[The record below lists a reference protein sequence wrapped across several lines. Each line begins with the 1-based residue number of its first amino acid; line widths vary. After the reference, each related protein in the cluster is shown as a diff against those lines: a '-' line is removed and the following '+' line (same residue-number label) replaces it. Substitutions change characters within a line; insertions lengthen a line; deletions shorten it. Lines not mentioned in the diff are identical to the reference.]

1 MIPAPEPIGT
11 GPAGTEP
18 ITSVPAAILFAGG
31 RGSRLGG
38 IDKAELRLGGTRLI
52 DRVVAAVRPRGVTHI
67 VVVGPDH
74 AVPSG
79 CIPAR
84 EDPPFGGPLAALAAG
99 LDVLHV
105 GPEIVPNDTV
115 FLLSCDLEHPEAVV
129 SALAREP
136 LCAADGTPVDAV
148 ILHDPD
154 GRAQWLAGR
163 YRIAPLRAGVA
174 AVGEVANRPL
184 RAACDGLSIRAV
196 PASAALI
203 ADIDTPADLARAR
216 AANPGKDTP

>member
-1 MIPAPEPIGT
+1 MSAAAGT
-11 GPAGTEP
+11 GGLA
-18 ITSVPAAILFAGG
+18 PAAILFAGG

-38 IDKAELRLGGTRLI
+38 IDKAELRLGGVRLI
-52 DRVVAAVRPRGVTHI
+52 DRVVAAVRLRGVTRI

-74 AVPSG
+74 AVPAG
-79 CIPAR
+79 CLPAR

-99 LDVLHV
+99 LVALGDGDGDGTV
-105 GPEIVPNDTV
+105 GTDGTV

-136 LCAADGTPVDAV
+136 LSAADGTPVDAV

-163 YRIAPLRAGVA
+163 VRGAALRASVA
-174 AVGEVANRPL
+174 ALGELANRPL
-184 RAACDGLSIRAV
+184 RAAFGALTIRAV
-196 PASAALI
+196 PAAAALV

-216 AANPGKDTP
+216 AATPGKDTP